1 MARIT
6 EEASAAAYAEATD
19 GCRPSLVGTRDTA
32 RQWQRVK
39 PDPETNPLAE
49 IDWEK
54 EPTWHEP
61 LVTTPLLHLGSGRT
75 GCIALVTQP
84 LAPFARPIETDHV
97 AAV

>member
-1 MARIT
+1 MLT
-6 EEASAAAYAEATD
+6 EQAAADYADATD
-19 GCRPSLVGTRDTA
+19 GCRPSLVGTRDNA
-32 RQWQRVK
+32 RLWQRAK

-61 LVTTPLLHLGSGRT
+61 LVTTPLLHLCSGRIDCT
-75 GCIALVTQP
+75 ALAIQP
-84 LAPFARPIETDHV
+84 RVPFAQPSETDPV